1 MLGARLAR
9 SRNLVV
15 LVAVVLV
22 AWEVLPRVLRVPSY
36 ILPPFSRVYAVLEVK
51 YAFLLR
57 HTWPTLYEIAL
68 GFALAVLVGVVCG
81 LAIGQFR
88 VVRDTVYPLLIVVNS
103 VPKVALAPL
112 IIIWLGFGLPSI
124 LTIVV
129 LLAFFP
135 VLVNTMVGVTNVQ
148 PELIELVRTMTPSRT
163 REFLRVRLPSS
174 VPYIFAGMKTS
185 ITLASVGAVVAEF
198 IVGQRGLGFVILS
211 AQQSLDVAMIFACLT
226 LLVVVTLGLFGV
238 LVGAE
243 RVMMPWRRGT
253 DIL

>member
-1 MLGARLAR
+1 MLAARLAR

-22 AWEVLPRVLRVPSY
+22 AWEVLPRLLRVPAY
-36 ILPPFSRVYAVLEVK
+36 ILPTFSRVYAVLDAK
-51 YAFLLR
+51 GAFLLR
-57 HTWPTLYEIAL
+57 HTWPTLYEIAF
-68 GFALAVLVGVVCG
+68 GFVLAVLVGVVCG
-81 LAIGQFR
+81 LAIGQFP

-238 LVGAE
+238 LVAAE

>member
-1 MLGARLAR
+1 MLAARLAR

-15 LVAVVLV
+15 LVVVVLV
-22 AWEVLPRVLRVPSY
+22 AWEVLPRVLRVPTY

-68 GFALAVLVGVVCG
+68 GFALAVVVGVVCG
-81 LAIGQFR
+81 LAIGQFP

-103 VPKVALAPL
+103 VPTGALAPL
-112 IIIWLGFGLPSI
+112 LILWLGFGLPSI

-226 LLVVVTLGLFGV
+226 LLVVVTLGLFAV
-238 LVGAE
+238 LVAAE
-243 RVMMPWRRGT
+243 RIMMPWRRGT